1 MENIYT
7 DVRVK
12 RVQDL
17 KGYNKIIKYLAITG
31 SKSGND
37 GSSGLS
43 ARC

>member
-1 MENIYT
+1 MENMHT

-17 KGYNKIIKYLAITG
+17 KGYNKTIKYLAITG
-31 SKSGND
+31 SNSGND
-37 GSSGLS
+37 GSSGLR